1 MRKWL
6 AVAVALGVVF
16 LFGTVSLSAAK
27 MEVKG
32 VVNDWPEIK
41 AKLPPS
47 VYFQVVKLEEKLQG
61 TTDSQGFSAFNSEFP
76 KIEVRAD
83 GSFRVDLKDAPP
95 GKYFIA
101 LQRAVPKE
109 MAGESM
115 ATAIPILITKEGNPL
130 LIEVPGDFPLDVGKV
145 DVAVRAPEKS

>member
-6 AVAVALGVVF
+6 VVAVALGAVF

-32 VVNDWPEIK
+32 VVNDWPELK
-41 AKLPPS
+41 AKLPPGA
-47 VYFQVVKLEEKLQG
+47 YFQVVKLEEKLQG
-61 TTDSQGFSAFNSEFP
+61 TTDAQGFSAFNSEFP
-76 KIEVRAD
+76 KIQVKAD
-83 GSFRVDLKDAPP
+83 GSFRVDLKDVSP

-101 LQRAVPKE
+101 LQRAIPKE

-115 ATAIPILITKEGNPL
+115 ATAIPILITEDGNPV